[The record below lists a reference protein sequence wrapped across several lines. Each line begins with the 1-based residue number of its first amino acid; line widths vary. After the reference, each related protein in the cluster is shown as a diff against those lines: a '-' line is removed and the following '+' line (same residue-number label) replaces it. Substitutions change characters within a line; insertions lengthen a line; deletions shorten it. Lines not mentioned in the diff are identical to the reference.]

1 MCVDLNPIKAK
12 MSKAAETSN
21 HTSIKIRSQKAK
33 SAHSANHPSQQYE
46 GLMTFSGNPNNKI
59 EKKI

>member
-1 MCVDLNPIKAK
+1 